1 MVCKTSS
8 LDLNAPAKIA
18 TIAETQVGMAPE
30 KGPPLNYTDVDSLPD
45 SGLWKGT
52 LMAGDSSVESKS
64 TKPCVGIQLTFPP
77 GVNTYSAYPFSLHD
91 KFSLPWDIHILSH
104 RMWIQAINCK
114 KLPSPNLE
122 SCQPCRELLH
132 NNVMEGILQR
142 IDSGI
147 HENTLLAYQPIGGL
161 IELV

>member
-45 SGLWKGT
+45 SGLWKGMLT
-52 LMAGDSSVESKS
+52 AGDSSVESKS
-64 TKPCVGIQLTFPP
+64 TKPCMGIQLTFPP

-104 RMWIQAINCK
+104 
-114 KLPSPNLE
+114 
-122 SCQPCRELLH
+122 
-132 NNVMEGILQR
+132 
-142 IDSGI
+142 
-147 HENTLLAYQPIGGL
+147 
-161 IELV
+161 